1 MELATQL
8 SHQDLDQQRLDP
20 QGFDHEGLDPEA
32 LQAIFEMLPIGV
44 LVTDIDGKSLF
55 HNRAALEILNAADS
69 RSANFSEA
77 STVFGWYLPDRTT
90 LLSNDEL
97 PVLRVLRGEE
107 VRDEL
112 YFVGNACRSQGV
124 WIRVTGRTIR
134 DSEDF
139 ITSALLLF
147 HDVTE
152 GRLSQQTTTL
162 LSQVVEQIKDGV
174 LLTDRQGFIEY
185 VNPAFEAMTG
195 FSADDVRGKT
205 PRILKSGLQDPPFF
219 EGMWS
224 ELLAGRSVQATIANR
239 KKSGE
244 IYQVEETITPIIDE
258 TGDASHFVAVIK
270 DITEALNVQER
281 DVQLRLARQIQQK
294 FYRAAPTVSG
304 FDVAAAAYPAY
315 HTGGDYFDF
324 IPLPHNRLGIAVGD
338 VEGHGF
344 GSALVMALT
353 RAYVHSFASMGLE
366 VDQILSQVNR
376 MLLNDLGDGCF
387 VTLMLA
393 SLDLNSRSLVYAGAG
408 HIPGYV
414 LDPSGSTKHT
424 LESSGPPVGLFPDM
438 RFAPNPA
445 ITLEPGQL
453 LVLFTDGITESA
465 SPDGTEWG
473 AQGALDYLATHRARP
488 AHQLAEGLYQEA
500 LRFSCHEPQKD
511 DIASVIVKVGSA
523 VPTVLA

>member
-8 SHQDLDQQRLDP
+8 SYQDLDHKSM
-20 QGFDHEGLDPEA
+20 DHQGLDHAA

-44 LVTDIDGKSLF
+44 LVTDAGGKSVF
-55 HNRAALEILNAADS
+55 HNRAAREILETADA
-69 RSANFSEA
+69 RSGVLAETSA
-77 STVFGWYLPDRTT
+77 IFGWYLPDRAT
-90 LLSNDEL
+90 LLSKEEL
-97 PVLRVLRGEE
+97 PVLRALRGER

-112 YFVGNACRSQGV
+112 YFVGNGSHADVHTDAGAWV
-124 WIRVTGRTIR
+124 RVTGCAIR

-147 HDVTE
+147 HDVTDD
-152 GRLSQQTTTL
+152 RLSQQTTTL

-205 PRILKSGLQDPPFF
+205 PRILKSGLQDPTFF
-219 EGMWS
+219 EGLWS

-294 FYRAAPTVSG
+294 FYRAAPTVAG

-324 IPLPHNRLGIAVGD
+324 IPLPNNRLGIAVGD

-376 MLLNDLGDGCF
+376 MLLDDLGDGCF

-393 SLDLNSRSLVYAGAG
+393 SLDLDSRSLVYAGAG

-424 LESSGPPVGLFPDM
+424 LESSGPPVGLFPNIG
-438 RFAPNPA
+438 FSPNPA

-473 AQGALDYLATHRARP
+473 AEGALDYLATHRAHP
-488 AHQLAEGLYQEA
+488 AHQLTEGLYQEA

-511 DIASVIVKVGSA
+511 DIASVIVKVGSTMPSVRA
-523 VPTVLA
+523 